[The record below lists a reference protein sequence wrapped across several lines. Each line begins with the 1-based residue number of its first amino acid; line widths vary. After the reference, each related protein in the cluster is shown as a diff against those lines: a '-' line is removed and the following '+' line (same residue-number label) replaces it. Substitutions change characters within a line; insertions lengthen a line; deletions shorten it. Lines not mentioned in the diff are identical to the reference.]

1 MLIEKRWAIDR
12 EALSVNREVRSL
24 IDRSELFEKSKN
36 GVVSAVVLREL
47 LALLREIELLA
58 LSNCESGRSKVRL

>member
-47 LALLREIELLA
+47 LALLREIEL
-58 LSNCESGRSKVRL
+58 